1 MDIGAIVLH
10 KLLQEK
16 SLEAWS
22 KLKLVFLDPS
32 YSSLYTAINKYY
44 NKYNCIPSF
53 EDLELSTRDTPLN
66 RAISS
71 LRELEVPDVDIDLAI
86 DALID
91 SYTQNETL
99 KLVDKFI
106 DTITLCSTQEIKDN
120 LANIVMK
127 LDEKTHTSETV
138 IPMNAIS
145 IFKTNDS
152 EHEMKFPLGLNNTFD
167 SALGGAYKQELIL
180 VGGKRGAGKS
190 LVCANLCANQL
201 DVGNSAV
208 YFTIEMTGSEIFE
221 RCMAIMGDVSHSK
234 IRQNTLDFTDK
245 IKLAKARASMFEE
258 AEPAI
263 EEFLQHQDSI
273 KFESDLIRN
282 YKLKD
287 NQLVIIDDR
296 ELSITAVDLHLQKLK
311 AQFGDKLKLAV
322 IDYLNQITV
331 PGQENGMYDWTTQIY
346 ISKKLKEFARKYDIC
361 ILSPYQIDEAGG
373 TRFAKGILDAADIAL
388 LLDAHTREDSAI
400 TFETTKIRGGSPL
413 KFSSSMDWD
422 TLKIDPVD
430 IPTPTKKLETTKK
443 EKSTT
448 TKPEPTKDSEELP
461 W

>member
-10 KLLQEK
+10 KLLKEK

-22 KLKLVFLDPS
+22 KIKLVFLDPS

-91 SYTQNETL
+91 SYTQNEAL
-99 KLVDKFI
+99 KLIDKFV
-106 DTITLCSTQEIKDN
+106 DNITLCGTQEIKDN
-120 LANIVMK
+120 LASIVMK

-145 IFKTNDS
+145 IFKTS
-152 EHEMKFPLGLNNTFD
+152 ENENENRFPLGLNNTFD

-180 VGGKRGAGKS
+180 IGGKRGSGKS

-201 DVGNSAV
+201 EVGNSAV

-221 RCMAIMGDVSHSK
+221 RCMAIMGDVSHGK

-245 IKLAKARASMFEE
+245 IKLAKARASMFED

-273 KFESDLIRN
+273 KFENDLIKN
-282 YKLKD
+282 YKLKE

-311 AQFGDKLKLAV
+311 AQYGEKLKLAV
-322 IDYLNQITV
+322 IDYLNQIVV

-361 ILSPYQIDEAGG
+361 ILSPYQIDDSGG

-400 TFETTKIRGGSPL
+400 TFETTKIRGGAPL

-422 TLKIDPVD
+422 TLKIDPAD
-430 IPTPTKKLETTKK
+430 IPTPTKKLETTNKK
-443 EKSTT
+443 QT
-448 TKPEPTKDSEELP
+448 TKQEPTKDADELP

>member
-22 KLKLVFLDPS
+22 KIKLVFLDPS

-71 LRELEVPDVDIDLAI
+71 LKDLEVPDVDIDLAI

-99 KLVDKFI
+99 KLIDKFV
-106 DTITLCSTQEIKDN
+106 DNITLCSTQEIKDN

-145 IFKTNDS
+145 IFKTNDN
-152 EHEMKFPLGLNNTFD
+152 EHETRFPLGLNNTFD

-201 DVGNSAV
+201 EAGNSAV

-221 RCMAIMGDVSHSK
+221 RCMAIMGDVSHAK
-234 IRQNTLDFTDK
+234 IRQNTLDFTDQ

-258 AEPAI
+258 SESAI
-263 EEFLQHQDSI
+263 EEFLKHQDSI
-273 KFESDLIRN
+273 KFEADLIRN

-311 AQFGDKLKLAV
+311 AQYGDKLKLAV
-322 IDYLNQITV
+322 IDYLNQIVV

-361 ILSPYQIDEAGG
+361 ILSPYQIDDSGG

-388 LLDAHTREDSAI
+388 LLDAHTREDNAI
-400 TFETTKIRGGSPL
+400 TFETTKIRGGAPL

-422 TLKIDPVD
+422 TLKIDPAD
-430 IPTPTKKLETTKK
+430 IPTPTKKLETNTKK
-443 EKSTT
+443 DKP
-448 TKPEPTKDSEELP
+448 TKQEPTKDSDELP